1 VGDLARAIVRGES
14 SRGARAVRAAGQ
26 KWSEVVGPEIAAH
39 TSVLG
44 LERRA
49 LRVGVDSSALLA
61 ELAGFYRA
69 GLLEALQSGE
79 RPLAVTDVRFEL
91 DGGTSRIEELRR

>member
-1 VGDLARAIVRGES
+1 MGDLARSIVRGEARRG
-14 SRGARAVRAAGQ
+14 SRALVAAAE
-26 KWSEVVGPEIAAH
+26 KWSEVAGPEIAAH
-39 TSVLG
+39 TRVLG
-44 LERRA
+44 AERRA

-91 DGGTSRIEELRR
+91 DGGK